1 MSVSI
6 KLDGRVI
13 LVCGAGRGGIGGA
26 TAIRLAE
33 AGAIIAAVDKT
44 QAILDETIAVIK
56 GMGKQCHGFVA
67 DLMDPAQTEGLVE
80 KIVTQLGRL
89 DGVVNVAGGTRIG
102 EFKPLEETSNDE
114 YRATFSLNVDYV
126 FRICR
131 DAANAMIKR
140 GLPGAFVNFGSVSS
154 LNTAPLHSP
163 YGAAKSGVTFLSRTM
178 ALEWGKHGIRVNT
191 VHPGMTL
198 TERVKVQRTK
208 ANPSGNDDDLGLV
221 WTMPEEVANTVLF
234 LLSDLA
240 SGISGQ
246 DIAVDS
252 ALTTKYFGGVIP
264 FKMTKRNPQP

>member
-1 MSVSI
+1 MAVSI

-33 AGAIIAAVDKT
+33 AGAVVAAVDKT
-44 QAILDETIAVIK
+44 QAILDETIAAIQ
-56 GMGKQCHGFVA
+56 GIGKQCHGFVA
-67 DLMDPAQTEGLVE
+67 DLMDPAQTDGLVE
-80 KIVTQLGRL
+80 KIAARLGRL

-102 EFKPLEETSNDE
+102 EFKPLEETSDDD
-114 YRATFSLNVDYV
+114 YRATFGLNVDYV

-140 GLPGAFVNFGSVSS
+140 NLPGAFVNFGSVSS

-163 YGAAKSGVTFLSRTM
+163 YGAAKAGVTFLSRTM

-198 TERVKVQRTK
+198 TERVKVQRAK
-208 ANPSGNDDDLGLV
+208 VNEGDDDSLGLV
-221 WTMPEEVANTVLF
+221 WTMPEEVADTVLF

-246 DIAVDS
+246 SIAVDS

-264 FKMTKRNPQP
+264 FKMAKRNPQP